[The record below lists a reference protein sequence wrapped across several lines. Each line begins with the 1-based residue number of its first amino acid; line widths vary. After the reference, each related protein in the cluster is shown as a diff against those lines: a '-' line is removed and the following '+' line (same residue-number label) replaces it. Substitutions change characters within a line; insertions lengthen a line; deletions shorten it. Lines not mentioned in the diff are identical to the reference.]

1 VILPLLSVVLAACSL
16 PGTAANSSAS
26 SATATPSA
34 VAGID
39 QQRERAAAIIS
50 PSIVRIDNPGHGLG
64 SGIVRSRD
72 GYIVTNDHVVA
83 GGRRFDITFANGHTT
98 TATLVGGFPLDDL
111 AVIKASA
118 SNLPAATFGN
128 SSTLNVGQS
137 VLAVGNPLGINFTVT
152 DGIVS
157 GLNRTVSEGP
167 GTPPILNM
175 VQTSASI
182 NPGNSGGALIDLKG
196 EVIGI
201 PTLAAVDPAFGAPAN
216 GVGFAVASNTVER
229 IAPQLIRDGRVTNS
243 GRAALGIVSETV
255 TPELAARFNLPA
267 SRGVLVAQ
275 LVRNGAAE
283 QAGIPAGSVIEQVDG
298 KPVNHRGALIDA
310 LASKSPGDRVAVT
323 IVTPQGRRETVHVT
337 LGELQVGSE

>member
-1 VILPLLSVVLAACSL
+1 V

-26 SATATPSA
+26 GASATPSA

-50 PSIVRIDNPGHGLG
+50 PSIVRIDNPGRGLG
-64 SGIVRSRD
+64 SGIVMSRD
-72 GYIVTNDHVVA
+72 GYIVTNDHVIA
-83 GGRRFDITFANGHTT
+83 GGQRFEITFANGHTT

-118 SNLPAATFGN
+118 NNLPAATFGN

-167 GTPPILNM
+167 GKPPILNM
-175 VQTSASI
+175 VQTSAPI
-182 NPGNSGGALIDLKG
+182 NPGNSGGALIDLTG
-196 EVIGI
+196 HVIGI
-201 PTLAAVDPAFGAPAN
+201 PTLAAVDPQFGTPAN

-243 GRAALGIVSETV
+243 GRAAIGIVSETV
-255 TPELAARFNLPA
+255 TPELATHFNLPIGH
-267 SRGVLVAQ
+267 GVLVAQ
-275 LVRNGAAE
+275 LGQNGPAE
-283 QAGIPAGSVIEQVDG
+283 QAGIAAGSVIVEFESRA
-298 KPVNHRGALIDA
+298 VNRSSDLIDA
-310 LASKSPGDRVAVT
+310 LAAKTPGERVAVT
-323 IVTPQGRRETVHVT
+323 VVNPQGRRETVHVT
-337 LGELQVGSE
+337 LGELPASQE